1 MDRRLTLH
9 LRSSSVRNLNFNFFI
24 SVYIRVLAV
33 IGAIIVSCGI
43 GFAEEQKKDVKV
55 EIIAVPTS
63 ESGTMWL
70 LEPKIKRLKE
80 PLKFHWYFGDGEES
94 SEQAPPPHYY
104 EYGKCNVVL
113 EVRDR
118 DGRIYTASTTIDVE
132 AG

>member
-1 MDRRLTLH
+1 MVKILFH
-9 LRSSSVRNLNFNFFI
+9 IFVVCS
-24 SVYIRVLAV
+24 AV
-33 IGAIIVSCGI
+33 IVISGNV
-43 GFAEEQKKDVKV
+43 FAEEQKAGRV

-70 LEPKIKRLKE
+70 LEPKIKKLKE

-94 SEQAPPPHYY
+94 SEKAPPPHYY

-113 EVRDR
+113 EVRDG